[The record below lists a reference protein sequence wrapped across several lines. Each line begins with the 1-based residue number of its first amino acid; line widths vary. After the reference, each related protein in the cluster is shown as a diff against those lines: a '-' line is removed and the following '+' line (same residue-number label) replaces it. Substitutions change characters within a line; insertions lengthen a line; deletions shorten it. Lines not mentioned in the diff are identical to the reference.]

1 VDFFTE
7 ACAPCRMLAPVFAE
21 ISAERP
27 ELKVIKVDA
36 GTNYEVASNFNIS
49 SVPTMIL
56 FRDGQ
61 PIGQLSGARSKKD
74 LLAWIETTR

>member
-1 VDFFTE
+1 
-7 ACAPCRMLAPVFAE
+7 LAE

-27 ELKVIKVDA
+27 KLKVVKVDA
-36 GTNYEVASNFNIS
+36 GTSYEVASTFNIS

-74 LLAWIETTR
+74 PLAWIETTR